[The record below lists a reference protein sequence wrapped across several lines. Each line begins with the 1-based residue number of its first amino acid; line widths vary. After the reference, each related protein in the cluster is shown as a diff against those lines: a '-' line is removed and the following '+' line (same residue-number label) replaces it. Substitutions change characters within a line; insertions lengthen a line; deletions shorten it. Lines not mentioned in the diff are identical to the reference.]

1 MNHKPL
7 SKVLKVHCFNWVQKC
22 IYDDNTPITKDGVK
36 VIVPY
41 IDPIPGGFALEHK
54 PNYIYWSDNT
64 IWYWDTMKIYTNG
77 KKGEYSLQSTLKAN
91 TESSILKF
99 IDTPFIKKGC
109 SIKFNTWLVALNNK
123 YELQNGFIGFTWGV
137 EKNENGIISVDL
149 DENSLGPFTLDKI
162 KDTFI

>member
-1 MNHKPL
+1 MSYTVFPVYYNNKRIGIIVIKKLHRGISAEFKIMNHKPL

-99 IDTPFIKKGC
+99 IDIMPLNVFPF
-109 SIKFNTWLVALNNK
+109 
-123 YELQNGFIGFTWGV
+123 
-137 EKNENGIISVDL
+137 
-149 DENSLGPFTLDKI
+149 KI
-162 KDTFI
+162 YRYTIY